1 MTKFEILSITLKIVA
16 QLEKKFKLFYNDFM
30 SGKNSKKAKRNGIFA
45 AIWLLLIIILII
57 VFLVKKDDFAANLK
71 STNFFERVV
80 GTTPEF
86 IQNYETKKK
95 ENKSNGLLD
104 VEVAPVPGQKETQ
117 EPGTYDLDEL
127 NAEQAAAQTAQS
139 APQEKAEEEPAKE
152 TAKESAKKAEKE
164 EAKKNAP
171 PQKPKA
177 AATVNAKL
185 FFAQVD
191 ADGNVNRKSVVRAI
205 PKSDTPLTDT
215 LKALLAGPQGS
226 EKCMTLIP
234 QGTRLLSATVRGGI
248 AALNFSEEFEFNAIG
263 ADGYRAQLMQVVF
276 TATEFATVE
285 SVQFLIEGQRKD
297 YIGSGEDVC
306 MWIGSPYTRSSFK

>member
-1 MTKFEILSITLKIVA
+1 
-16 QLEKKFKLFYNDFM
+16 M
-30 SGKNSKKAKRNGIFA
+30 SGKKSKKAKRNGIFA
-45 AIWLLLIIILII
+45 AIWLLLIIILLI

-80 GTTPEF
+80 GSTPEF

-117 EPGTYDLDEL
+117 EPGTYDLDDL
-127 NAEQAAAQTAQS
+127 NAEQDSSAAQDGLDKEKADESAQS
-139 APQEKAEEEPAKE
+139 SADSSAQNNAAKAEED
-152 TAKESAKKAEKE
+152 KAPKQQAAEEKE
-164 EAKKNAP
+164 DKK
-171 PQKPKA
+171 KPVA
-177 AATVNAKL
+177 MMNAKL

-191 ADGNVNRKSVVRAI
+191 ADGNVNRKSVVRQI
-205 PKSDTPLTDT
+205 PKSDSPLSDT
-215 LKALLAGPQGS
+215 IKALLAGPQSS

-234 QGTRLLSATVRGGI
+234 RGTRLLSASVRNGI
-248 AALNFSEEFEFNAIG
+248 AALNFSEAFEFNEIG
-263 ADGYRAQLMQVVF
+263 ADGYRAQLMQIVF

-297 YIGSGEDVC
+297 YIGSGEDVW
-306 MWIGSPYTRSSFK
+306 MWIGSPYTRSSFN

>member
-1 MTKFEILSITLKIVA
+1 
-16 QLEKKFKLFYNDFM
+16 M

-45 AIWLLLIIILII
+45 AIWLLLIIILLI

-80 GTTPEF
+80 GSTPEF

-117 EPGTYDLDEL
+117 EPGTYDLDDL
-127 NAEQAAAQTAQS
+127 NAEQDSSAQNDAA
-139 APQEKAEEEPAKE
+139 KAEEDKAAKQQAAE
-152 TAKESAKKAEKE
+152 EKE
-164 EAKKNAP
+164 DKK
-171 PQKPKA
+171 KPVA
-177 AATVNAKL
+177 MMNAKL

-191 ADGNVNRKSVVRAI
+191 ADGNVNRKSVVRQI
-205 PKSDTPLTDT
+205 PKSDSPLSDT
-215 LKALLAGPQGS
+215 IKALLAGPQSS

-234 QGTRLLSATVRGGI
+234 HGTRLLSASVRNGI
-248 AALNFSEEFEFNAIG
+248 AALNFSEAFEFNEIG
-263 ADGYRAQLMQVVF
+263 ADGYRAQLMQIVF

-297 YIGSGEDVC
+297 YIGSGEDVW
-306 MWIGSPYTRSSFK
+306 MWIGSPYTRSSFN

>member
-1 MTKFEILSITLKIVA
+1 MTKFENLSIILKIVA

-86 IQNYETKKK
+86 IQNYEAKKK
-95 ENKSNGLLD
+95 EGKSNGLLD
-104 VEVAPVPGQKETQ
+104 VDVAPVPGQKETQ
-117 EPGTYDLDEL
+117 EPGTFDLDEL
-127 NAEQAAAQTAQS
+127 NAEQEAAQESAADSSGDNAQE
-139 APQEKAEEEPAKE
+139 AVKE
-152 TAKESAKKAEKE
+152 TAKEEAKEESAKPAT
-164 EAKKNAP
+164 P
-171 PQKPKA
+171 PEKPKPT
-177 AATVNAKL
+177 ATTSAKL

-191 ADGNVNRKSVVRAI
+191 ADGNVNRKSVVRQI
-205 PKSDTPLTDT
+205 PKSDSPLTDT
-215 LKALLAGPQGS
+215 IKALLAGPTDS

-234 QGTRLLSATVRGGI
+234 QGTRLLGASVRGGI
-248 AALNFSEEFEFNAIG
+248 AALNFSEEFEFNEIG

-297 YIGSGEDVC
+297 YIGSGEDVW

>member
-1 MTKFEILSITLKIVA
+1 
-16 QLEKKFKLFYNDFM
+16 M

-45 AIWLLLIIILII
+45 AVWLLLIIILVI

-86 IQNYETKKK
+86 LQNYETKKK

-104 VEVAPVPGQKETQ
+104 VDVAPVPGEKETQ
-117 EPGTYDLDEL
+117 EPGSYDLNDL
-127 NAEQAAAQTAQS
+127 AAAQES
-139 APQEKAEEEPAKE
+139 AEENSAN
-152 TAKESAKKAEKE
+152 ESAKNSESEKTREAAENSAKEKDAEKTE
-164 EAKKNAP
+164 EKQS
-171 PQKPKA
+171 QKPPERPKPA
-177 AATVNAKL
+177 AMMNAKL

-191 ADGNVNRKSVVRAI
+191 ADGNVNRKSVVRQI
-205 PKSDTPLTDT
+205 PKSDSPLTDT
-215 LKALLAGPQGS
+215 IKALLAGPLAS
-226 EKCMTLIP
+226 EKSMTLIP
-234 QGTRLLSATVRGGI
+234 PGTRLLSASVRNGI
-248 AALNFSEEFEFNAIG
+248 AALNFSEAFEFNEIG

-297 YIGSGEDVC
+297 YIGSGEDVW

>member
-1 MTKFEILSITLKIVA
+1 
-16 QLEKKFKLFYNDFM
+16 M

-86 IQNYETKKK
+86 IQHYETKKK

-104 VEVAPVPGQKETQ
+104 VDVAPVPGQKETQ

-127 NAEQAAAQTAQS
+127 NAAQEEAAKNSAQENSADNSQAA
-139 APQEKAEEEPAKE
+139 AKE
-152 TAKESAKKAEKE
+152 TAKE
-164 EAKKNAP
+164 EAKDESKKNGAP
-171 PQKPKA
+171 PEKPKP
-177 AATVNAKL
+177 AATTNAKL

-191 ADGNVNRKSVVRAI
+191 ADGNVNRKSVVRKI
-205 PKSDTPLTDT
+205 PKSDSPLTDT
-215 LKALLAGPQGS
+215 IKALLAGPTSS

-234 QGTRLLSATVRGGI
+234 QGTRLLSASVRGGI

-297 YIGSGEDVC
+297 YIGSGEDVW

>member
-1 MTKFEILSITLKIVA
+1 MLKIVA

-95 ENKSNGLLD
+95 ESKSNGLLD
-104 VEVAPVPGQKETQ
+104 VDVAPVPGQKETQ
-117 EPGTYDLDEL
+117 EPGTYDLDDLTGGQE
-127 NAEQAAAQTAQS
+127 AAQS
-139 APQEKAEEEPAKE
+139 AAEEEPQKNAEEAPAKE
-152 TAKESAKKAEKE
+152 NAPKEEIKESAKDAQKE
-164 EAKKNAP
+164 EAKKSAP
-171 PQKPKA
+171 PQKPKPA
-177 AATVNAKL
+177 AMTNAKL

-191 ADGNVNRKSVVRAI
+191 ADGNVNRKSVVRQI
-205 PKSDTPLTDT
+205 PKSDSPLTDT
-215 LKALLAGPQGS
+215 IKALLAGPQDS
-226 EKCMTLIP
+226 EKAMTLIP
-234 QGTRLLSATVRGGI
+234 PGTRLLGATVRGGI

-297 YIGSGEDVC
+297 YIGSGEDVW